1 MKNADGFDGFRTITA
16 RKTIGPVS
24 GKPFWLVQITDG
36 DSKRAAFGRTLSVA
50 MERLGMRGGVWI

>member
-1 MKNADGFDGFRTITA
+1 MKNEDGFRAITA

-24 GKPFWLVQITDG
+24 GKPFWLVQVTDG

-50 MERLGMRGGVWI
+50 MERLGMRGGV